1 MRPVRPCVVQ
11 EEVMGVRLLVTDPL
25 HPAVP
30 GTIDGVQAAAAAAGG
45 PPWTVL
51 GLLSDPI
58 HVPGLALPLG
68 VDEVVMVPGAEAPD
82 WAARVVTAAVE
93 LRIDAVLPWTVEHAR
108 LLAATGTE
116 LAELGVALVCPPA
129 AHVWLT
135 CDRWEMASCLS
146 ELGIPTPETMLVD
159 QASDLGT
166 AAQELG
172 YPGRR
177 LLVRPRR
184 PGGSWGSWSVRD
196 DAGLGVPGPLPAL
209 PLYPLM
215 AAAATCTGPL
225 DLLVQ
230 RQEPGLEL
238 EVDVLAL
245 DGKVLAAVERSA
257 TRTVAGLCVE
267 GTVGPPRLPVSELVE
282 QVVAALGWS
291 QLLTVGLIW
300 NPMTGRTVVSE
311 VTAGASRCIG
321 ASTPVGVSLLAA
333 AVELAVT
340 GRAPSLPAAEGAPAG
355 IRRYFAEQVWPV

>member
-1 MRPVRPCVVQ
+1 M
-11 EEVMGVRLLVTDPL
+11 RLLITDPL
-25 HPAVP
+25 GPDVP
-30 GTIDGVQAAAAAAGG
+30 GMVAGLQAAAAVAGG

-58 HVPGLALPLG
+58 DLPKLVPPPG
-68 VDEVVMVPGAEAPD
+68 VTELVAVSDAKAPG

-93 LRIDAVLPWTVEHAR
+93 RRIDALLPATLQHAR
-108 LLAATGTE
+108 LLAHAQAE

-135 CDRWEMASCLS
+135 CDRWEMASCLA
-146 ELGIPTPETMLVD
+146 ELGIPTPHAIVVD
-159 QASDLGT
+159 QTSDLGS

-172 YPGRR
+172 YPDHR
-177 LLVRPRR
+177 LLVRPRQ

-196 DAGLGVPGPLPAL
+196 DAGLGVPGPLPAM

-257 TRTVAGLCVE
+257 TRTMAGLCVE
-267 GTVGPPRLPVSELVE
+267 GTVGAPRLQVGELVE

-321 ASTPVGVSLLAA
+321 ASTQVGVSLLAA

-355 IRRYFAEQVWPV
+355 VRRYFAEQVWPA